1 MKNKFLK
8 IFLLTIFLILIFI
21 TRVEATP
28 GNKDFVDDFFYQAII
43 DTLNEQEHNG
53 INDRTLSYNVTE
65 EELESLEDM
74 PTIEDI
80 NLEGYKKINSI
91 NKNEERNI
99 EERTYTK
106 QENNTEKIEKEIKE
120 EQNKEMISYFIM
132 LCIAIMIIVYLLGK
146 RTPRFDEDGEIE
158 YDKDTR
164 LYGSGY
170 DDDDNY
176 NDKIP

>member
-1 MKNKFLK
+1 
-8 IFLLTIFLILIFI
+8 
-21 TRVEATP
+21 
-28 GNKDFVDDFFYQAII
+28 
-43 DTLNEQEHNG
+43 
-53 INDRTLSYNVTE
+53 
-65 EELESLEDM
+65 M

-146 RTPRFDEDGEIE
+146 RTPRFDEDGESE